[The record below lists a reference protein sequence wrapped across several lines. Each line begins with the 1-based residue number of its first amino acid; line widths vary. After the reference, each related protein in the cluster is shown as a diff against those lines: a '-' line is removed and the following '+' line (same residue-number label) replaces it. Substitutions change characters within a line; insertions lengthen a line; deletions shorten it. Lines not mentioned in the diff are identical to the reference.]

1 MDGHDG
7 KELAERPVIKQRLE
21 NREVTDVLVA
31 ERSFELL
38 YFLGHKAQVA
48 MHIDDLLRELPANGF
63 DLRFGFEIEQPEIEH
78 LLRFFLD
85 VLAVMQ
91 ALDAI
96 ATLKPLF
103 HLETI
108 MHQPVVFLGGLD
120 FELGR
125 SPFDGAECFHDK
137 HGMVRDNGA
146 SALANNGGMR
156 NAFRIAY
163 VHNVPNDVIGIFL
176 KRIISRAVEVAARP
190 VVINPETAPH
200 VEIAELVPKLA

>member
-1 MDGHDG
+1 MGMIG

-21 NREVTDVLVA
+21 NRKVADVLVA
-31 ERSFELL
+31 QRSFKLL

-91 ALDAI
+91 ALDAV

-103 HLETI
+103 HLENI
-108 MHQPVVFLGGLD
+108 MNQPVIFLGGLD

-125 SPFDGAECFHDK
+125 GPFDGAECFHHE

-156 NAFRIAY
+156 NAFGIAH
-163 VHNVPNDVIGIFL
+163 VHDVPNDVVGIFL
-176 KRIISRAVEVAARP
+176 ERIICGAVEVAA
-190 VVINPETAPH
+190 
-200 VEIAELVPKLA
+200 